1 MFLLFQELV
10 ARVRAEATS
19 IIDHWWSLTLK
30 KKETKN
36 EKHGVNDDVKN
47 CSQKHRLLV
56 VCSTKKKT
64 SSDQTWLENFPT
76 VWWFFSAINSI
87 NLCLV
92 GGNLGKLPHFPK
104 CSYDFFPCKP
114 PFLAIFQ
121 ASPRSLTLQS
131 VTSMAGKSAKCC
143 QTLWHNVPG

>member
-56 VCSTKKKT
+56 VCSTKKKKLQW
-64 SSDQTWLENFPT
+64 SN
-76 VWWFFSAINSI
+76 VA
-87 NLCLV
+87 
-92 GGNLGKLPHFPK
+92 GKLPNSLMVFL
-104 CSYDFFPCKP
+104 SYK
-114 PFLAIFQ
+114 
-121 ASPRSLTLQS
+121 
-131 VTSMAGKSAKCC
+131 
-143 QTLWHNVPG
+143 